1 MQGHPFM
8 MGLKDNRPLLI
19 CLMVTGSVVL
29 ALASGLFPELCAY
42 LEIVEF
48 PDSVSL
54 YSSLIDLFALILV

>member
-1 MQGHPFM
+1 M

-48 PDSVSL
+48 PDSVSEL
-54 YSSLIDLFALILV
+54 WRQ

>member
-1 MQGHPFM
+1 M

-54 YSSLIDLFALILV
+54 YLHVLVFFYNYFYSF